1 MYGHLGLL
9 EHMTQVTE
17 LGFIMFHHSLNLLQS
32 LLLFQAP
39 LKTDSL
45 WGHMICE
52 LAVFPR
58 VECVPLVP
66 E

>member
-9 EHMTQVTE
+9 EYMTQVTE
-17 LGFIMFHHSLNLLQS
+17 LGFIMFHQSLNLLQS
-32 LLLFQAP
+32 LFLFQAP

-52 LAVFPR
+52 LEQYSHV
-58 VECVPLVP
+58 
-66 E
+66 